1 MRKKPSGHF
10 IKSRLCIIDN
20 IDEIFPDVKGENDLL
35 WGFCVRGALRKRHR
49 GTRRSGGQLK
59 FHLLSTLSKDFKK
72 KSSLWTHQSRF
83 LLLPSPRFALSLQDF
98 LSVQASIGR
107 SDTEYEGLFYEVQHE
122 GKKLWKMTVA
132 NLLLA
137 EVLAGNKF
145 VQEVTEAHFLPLEQ
159 SCSTGRGLVPY
170 IRGQQLYLLSRRLV
184 SLYHRTSLK
193 WSNFSNYM
201 ETFWTFQAKI
211 NNFNIVVF
219 YAVMTNYSLLASLAF
234 IFILDVIHELAL
246 RSQVK

>member
-49 GTRRSGGQLK
+49 GTKRSGGQLK

-107 SDTEYEGLFYEVQHE
+107 SDTEYEGLFYEVQPE
-122 GKKLWKMTVA
+122 VKKLWKNDCCQLTV
-132 NLLLA
+132 
-137 EVLAGNKF
+137 
-145 VQEVTEAHFLPLEQ
+145 
-159 SCSTGRGLVPY
+159 GRGAGWKQICARSHWSP
-170 IRGQQLYLLSRRLV
+170 LS
-184 SLYHRTSLK
+184 SP
-193 WSNFSNYM
+193 W
-201 ETFWTFQAKI
+201 A
-211 NNFNIVVF
+211 
-219 YAVMTNYSLLASLAF
+219 
-234 IFILDVIHELAL
+234 EL
-246 RSQVK
+246 